1 MTKLYQVYRKL
12 RPSERRKTGCNKG
25 VYAGYFKSREE
36 AEKFAKKVGG
46 WVEMVDIITKEN
58 EEEKLKNEREEMG
71 MER

>member
-1 MTKLYQVYRKL
+1 M
-12 RPSERRKTGCNKG
+12 
-25 VYAGYFKSREE
+25 YAGYFKSREE
-36 AEKFAKKVGG
+36 AEKFAKKVDG